1 MTFLFESRLP
11 QWMRYRAGESP
22 LIFVAPHGGRRSADA
37 PIKDSIKVND
47 LHTAELTEE
56 LAARTHGYALINR
69 ALDRNELDLNRI
81 SQVRTRAPWFLEALV
96 ELAAFLVERH
106 GEARVF
112 FVHGWNVVQPVCDL
126 GMGLKQRGRGVAPA
140 SKFAAPT
147 LSPAF
152 FATAVQ
158 PFRAAALALGIDVAI
173 GRRYPAADKENV
185 MQLFS
190 ARFAQDPAPL
200 IQRLAALSTQEKVQ
214 ALQLELGVGLRWPG
228 AERKQFVDVFC
239 QTLGQ
244 CQALTTA
251 NGNGFATGCLETPPS
266 ETRAQRMSG
275 TPEAYVITSAAKQS
289 LPARERAS
297 SLAVPR
303 NDGSLPTFQTPSQRN
318 GALFSLYMPS
328 SPTRF
333 GLHFHDPLSGIGI
346 MGGVECSG
354 DEPTHSGRLMLS
366 LGGTEM
372 ALFTGEDDARRSPEQ
387 VQVGGLVWRG
397 EPDGFLITYQGPLMR
412 FSHPHAF
419 IRLEE
424 GLAASWVEP
433 AEVELRLTIPSRID
447 GARVPLLLAH
457 LYGEVR
463 LRDRVRRV
471 DAWGF
476 LDMLKPEEAGR
487 LLPRRLVSLPFGPD
501 LGIFLS
507 LVETPAGPR
516 SSGIVYHHGAP
527 HYLQSDDWE
536 LQYLLQDG
544 RPTAFHVAVRSPS
557 SLALQCRGEPVTVI
571 PIVRHAPQG
580 GALNVTFGLS
590 RTIWQGRE
598 ARGVY
603 EFSERRRER
612 K

>member
-1 MTFLFESRLP
+1 
-11 QWMRYRAGESP
+11 
-22 LIFVAPHGGRRSADA
+22 
-37 PIKDSIKVND
+37 
-47 LHTAELTEE
+47 
-56 LAARTHGYALINR
+56 
-69 ALDRNELDLNRI
+69 
-81 SQVRTRAPWFLEALV
+81 
-96 ELAAFLVERH
+96 
-106 GEARVF
+106 
-112 FVHGWNVVQPVCDL
+112 
-126 GMGLKQRGRGVAPA
+126 MGLKQRERGVAPA

-152 FATAVQ
+152 FDTAVQ

-190 ARFAQDPAPL
+190 ARFAQDPSPF
-200 IQRLAALSTQEKVQ
+200 IRRLAALATQEKVQ

-228 AERKQFVDVFC
+228 AERKHFVDVFC
-239 QTLGQ
+239 QTLGR
-244 CQALTTA
+244 CQRPATA
-251 NGNGFATGCLETPPS
+251 NGNGFAAGSLELPPS
-266 ETRAQRMSG
+266 KAQ
-275 TPEAYVITSAAKQS
+275 A
-289 LPARERAS
+289 
-297 SLAVPR
+297 
-303 NDGSLPTFQTPSQRN
+303 QRN
-318 GALFSLYMPS
+318 GALFSLYAPS

-346 MGGVECSG
+346 MGGVECGG

-372 ALFTGEDDARRSPEQ
+372 ALFTGEDDARRSPER

-397 EPDGFLITYQGPLMR
+397 EPDGFLITYQGPIMR

-447 GARVPLLLAH
+447 VARVPLLLAH
-457 LYGEVR
+457 LHGEVR
-463 LRDRVRRV
+463 LRDRVRQV

-476 LDMLKPEEAGR
+476 LDMLKSEEAGR

-527 HYLQSDDWE
+527 HYLQPDDWE

-544 RPTAFHVAVRSPS
+544 RPIAFHVSVMSPS
-557 SLALQCRGEPVTVI
+557 SLALQCRGEPVTAI

-580 GALNVTFGLS
+580 SALNVTFGLS
-590 RTIWQGRE
+590 RTTWQGRE